1 MKNSDFVFTIG
12 YQGDAAIVDRKVRKE
27 LEKKTGRE
35 LAEEGYF
42 KPAFCRASETGDEE
56 TLEYIRAL
64 YNQKSRI
71 PCENLNQMKRLF
83 GVFSNP
89 ADIGRTLE
97 V

>member
-27 LEKKTGRE
+27 LEKKTARE
-35 LAEEGYF
+35 LADAGYY
-42 KPAFCRASETGDEE
+42 KPAFCRASEKGDQE
-56 TLEYIRAL
+56 TLEYL
-64 YNQKSRI
+64 QSVYNRNSRI
-71 PCENLNQMKRLF
+71 PFENLGQMKRLF

-89 ADIGRTLE
+89 EDIDKTLE